1 MKTLDPIA
9 RRKNEFALW
18 LLNLE
23 DEKVLQKVEA
33 LMEEC
38 LELVKPT
45 GPIPDEDLRMIAQG
59 EADIDSGRY
68 LTQGEFREKYARYGI

>member
-1 MKTLDPIA
+1 MKTLDQIA
-9 RRKNEFALW
+9 LRKNELALW

-33 LMEEC
+33 MMEEC
-38 LELVKPT
+38 IGSVEPK

-59 EADIDSGRY
+59 EADIDAGRY
-68 LTQGEFREKYARYGI
+68 LRAGKILEG